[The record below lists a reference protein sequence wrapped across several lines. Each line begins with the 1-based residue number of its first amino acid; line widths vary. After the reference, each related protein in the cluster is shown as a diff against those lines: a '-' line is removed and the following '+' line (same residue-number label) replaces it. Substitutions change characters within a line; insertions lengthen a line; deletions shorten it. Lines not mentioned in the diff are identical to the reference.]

1 MPESRRD
8 TLGLMAAIGF
18 ASGLAGGLL
27 GIGGGGLMVPLLV
40 AFAGVAQR
48 KAHAVSLGAVVPL
61 ALAAAITY
69 GAADEVRLDMALALF
84 AGGAVGAPLGAALLS
99 RADDRMARRAFGVLL
114 LATSAYLF
122 LS

>member
-1 MPESRRD
+1 MPESRRG
-8 TLGLMAAIGF
+8 TFGLMAAIGF
-18 ASGLAGGLL
+18 VSGLAGGLL
-27 GIGGGGLMVPLLV
+27 GIGGGGVMVPLLV

-48 KAHAVSLGAVVPL
+48 NAHAISLGAVVPL

-69 GAADEVRLDMALALF
+69 GAGDEVRLDMALALF
-84 AGGAVGAPLGAALLS
+84 AGGAVGAPLGAALLA